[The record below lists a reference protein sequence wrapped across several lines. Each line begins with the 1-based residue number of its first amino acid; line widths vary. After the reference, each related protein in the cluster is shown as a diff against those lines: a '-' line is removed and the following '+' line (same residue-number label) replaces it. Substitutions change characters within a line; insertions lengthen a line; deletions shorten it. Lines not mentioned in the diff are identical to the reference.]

1 MIKQKLKVVHFP
13 RWFPNS
19 VDSSSGIFVL
29 NHIRSTVPFADNTV
43 VFADFY
49 SNNFTEKYTEENIH
63 FYKKNIPSTITRIGI
78 IDTLIKN
85 FNLFYFQWKS
95 FKKIYTENG
104 KPDLIH
110 IHVLTRVAIIP
121 FIISNWYQIPY
132 IITEHWSRYM
142 PEDNSFKG
150 ILRKKITQ
158 IIIQNAKSIMPVS
171 KALQNGMQ
179 RFNLN
184 GKYKIIPN
192 VVNTEIFCLKTK
204 AKNENTKLLFVGSL
218 LDEVKNV
225 SQILKV
231 FHTILQQNKDI
242 HLSIIGNGI
251 DRPKH
256 ETFVLQNNMNENVSF
271 LGKFSQND
279 VANEMSKHDFLVLFS
294 NFENLPCVLLEAMSC
309 GLPVIAPNV
318 GGVGEIV
325 NEQNG
330 ILVNKNDIEAFKN
343 AILKMQKTHQLY
355 NKERLHNYIQRN
367 YSVQAISEK
376 LKKVYFSAINNV

>member
-1 MIKQKLKVVHFP
+1 MH
-13 RWFPNS
+13 
-19 VDSSSGIFVL
+19 
-29 NHIRSTVPFADNTV
+29 
-43 VFADFY
+43 
-49 SNNFTEKYTEENIH
+49 
-63 FYKKNIPSTITRIGI
+63 
-78 IDTLIKN
+78 
-85 FNLFYFQWKS
+85 
-95 FKKIYTENG
+95 
-104 KPDLIH
+104 IH
-110 IHVLTRVAIIP
+110 ILTRVAIVP
-121 FIISNWYQIPY
+121 FLFSYFYKIPY
-132 IITEHWSRYM
+132 VISEHWTRYL

-150 ILRKKITQ
+150 AIKIYITRF
-158 IIIQNAKSIMPVS
+158 IVKRAKYIMPVS
-171 KALQNGMQ
+171 YNLQKGML
-179 RFNLN
+179 RFKLKGN
-184 GKYKIIPN
+184 YKILPN
-192 VVNTEIFCLKTK
+192 VVDTKIFCLKTK

-218 LDEVKNV
+218 LDEAKNV

-231 FHTILQQNKDI
+231 FHTILQQNKNF